1 MKSSAFHQIFS
12 ILAGHGRPFPVP
24 LAGNAIGAIGP
35 IGPIGRTGPMGCD
48 GRYMVVG
55 PAPGEI
61 RFQWGKSRGNG
72 GFHED
77 FSKHSPKK

>member
-48 GRYMVVG
+48 GRYIG
-55 PAPGEI
+55 CWPGTWRNQI
-61 RFQWGKSRGNG
+61 SMGKI
-72 GFHED
+72 
-77 FSKHSPKK
+77 